1 MRCPAGKVSPDK
13 EVSSAHIKHHLLQLA
28 SFLFDKHVACTNSC
42 TIFSHFSLHQYS
54 TSDGSELVC
63 RLYPSL
69 IFSHF
74 YIKVGQCVWRCQM
87 SLAGL
92 TGFRRQTPY
101 RALACSI
108 LPAPF
113 SLLSSFTWLQINCSI
128 SVAQLQKA
136 PKPHICLLN
145 QFIRNLLTGLTNV
158 LKASR
163 GSSWCEMMSGSSPC
177 RFDSNKRAAWWFT
190 GLSFCWQSSGCK
202 NRLSHRNLLDGQS
215 SVP

>member
-1 MRCPAGKVSPDK
+1 MPCWKSFAWQRSKFCMHQASPAPTRIVSVWP
-13 EVSSAHIKHHLLQLA
+13 
-28 SFLFDKHVACTNSC
+28 ACTNSC

-101 RALACSI
+101 HALACSI

-128 SVAQLQKA
+128 
-136 PKPHICLLN
+136 
-145 QFIRNLLTGLTNV
+145 FRGTN
-158 LKASR
+158 ATE
-163 GSSWCEMMSGSSPC
+163 GSETTHLPP
-177 RFDSNKRAAWWFT
+177 
-190 GLSFCWQSSGCK
+190 QSI
-202 NRLSHRNLLDGQS
+202 H
-215 SVP
+215 P